1 MTNLPFK
8 NNFRNDVLL
17 IWDSKS
23 PPPNGDWN
31 TVLWSQHADRDD
43 ANQVSIFDVVENNS
57 DGLRARYLAWIYELG
72 ESKIAG
78 KRVIDHLSIRPEFS
92 YWWTS
97 SLAQKFNCS
106 GTSQINNSIKALALE
121 SLFVGTNFKSV
132 ILNSE
137 NIILA
142 NVISGFCLKNN
153 INFEFQ
159 KFKSVQKIIPS
170 KLLLELLPGSI
181 IALIYLLRYVFR
193 TAPLYFSNRLNTS
206 KNIGDVMFFDVLVHL
221 DKQVFKDG
229 RFRSNYWTSLVDK
242 LHEAG
247 IKSNWAHLFF
257 KHPEVPSVS
266 SAFGLTNKF
275 TFSSKGSEFHSLLEQ
290 PITMKMLKTIASDF
304 FKISRSIS
312 KLKRI
317 SQIRPA
323 DSDIDLWPFH
333 EGDWRRS
340 LCGSEAIDICIKLSC
355 FTRLLGVI
363 PKQRLGIYITENQP
377 WEMVLIYAWKLNGHG
392 RLLGAPHTTIRYWD
406 LRYFHDSRSYNIKKI
421 NDMPLPDFLAV
432 NGPVAKKIMLKNFY
446 PPQKLIEVEA
456 LRFLYLNQR
465 LKKLKR
471 SKHKEQL
478 RVLICGDFET
488 KTTQTMLE
496 WMENVS
502 KVLPNRALFIFK
514 PHPAYHVKNSS
525 LFKMET
531 SNKSLPELLA
541 SSDIVFTSNIT
552 SVAVDAYCSGVPV
565 VQMLDATQFNT
576 SPLRNRGGLY
586 ARNPEE
592 LAEIISVGFD
602 LRAKSPAIFFN
613 LDKNLVS
620 WMKVILTK

>member
-1 MTNLPFK
+1 MTNSLFK

-23 PPPNGDWN
+23 PPPKGDWN
-31 TVLWSQHADRDD
+31 TVLWCQHADRDD

-257 KHPEVPSVS
+257 KHPAVPSVS

-355 FTRLLGVI
+355 FTHLLGVI
-363 PKQRLGIYITENQP
+363 PKQRLGIYIAENQP

-392 RLLGAPHTTIRYWD
+392 HLLGAPHTTIRYWD

-446 PPQKLIEVEA
+446 PTQKLIEVEA

-514 PHPAYHVKNSS
+514 PHPAYHVKNSG

-531 SNKSLPELLA
+531 SNESLPELLA

-552 SVAVDAYCSGVPV
+552 SAAVDAYCSGVPV

-602 LRAKSPAIFFN
+602 LRAKSSAIFFN
-613 LDKNLVS
+613 LDKNLDS
-620 WMKVILTK
+620 WMKVIFKK

>member
-23 PPPNGDWN
+23 PPPKGDWN
-31 TVLWSQHADRDD
+31 TVLWCQHADRYD
-43 ANQVSIFDVVENNS
+43 ANQVSIFDIVEKNS
-57 DGLRARYLAWIYELG
+57 DVLRARYLAWIYELG

-142 NVISGFCLKNN
+142 NVISGFCLKKN
-153 INFEFQ
+153 INFEFH
-159 KFKSVQKIIPS
+159 KIKSVQKIIPS
-170 KLLLELLPGSI
+170 KLLLRLLPGSI
-181 IALIYLLRYVFR
+181 VALIYLVRYVFR
-193 TAPLYFSNRLNTS
+193 TAPLYFSNRFNTF

-229 RFRSNYWTSLVDK
+229 RFRSNYWTSLVNK

-247 IKSNWAHLFF
+247 VKSNWTHLFF
-257 KHPEVPSVS
+257 KHPAVPSIS
-266 SAFGLTNKF
+266 KAFGLMNKF
-275 TFSSKGSEFHSLLEQ
+275 TFSSKGSELHSLLEQ
-290 PITMKMLKTIASDF
+290 PLTMKMLTTIASDF
-304 FKISRSIS
+304 FKIMRSMKKLKSIS
-312 KLKRI
+312 K
-317 SQIRPA
+317 IRPA

-355 FTRLLGVI
+355 FTDLLCAI
-363 PKQRLGIYITENQP
+363 PKQRLGIYIAENQP
-377 WEMVLIYAWKLNGHG
+377 WEMVLIYAWKHNGHG
-392 RLLGAPHTTIRYWD
+392 RLIGSPHTTIRYWD

-446 PPQKLIEVEA
+446 PTQKLIEVEA
-456 LRFLYLNQR
+456 LRFLYLDQR

-471 SKHKEQL
+471 SKHKDQL

-496 WMENVS
+496 WMQHVS
-502 KVLPNRALFIFK
+502 QVLPNRILFIFK
-514 PHPAYHVKNSS
+514 PHPAYYLKNSD
-525 LFKMET
+525 LFRMET
-531 SNKSLPELLA
+531 SNESLPALLA

-552 SVAVDAYCSGVPV
+552 SAAVDAYCSGLPV

-576 SPLRNRGGLY
+576 SPLRNHGGRY

-602 LRAKSPAIFFN
+602 LRSKSSAIFFN
-613 LDKNLVS
+613 LDKNLAS

>member
-355 FTRLLGVI
+355 FTHLLGVI

>member
-406 LRYFHDSRSYNIKKI
+406 LRYFHDSRTYNIKKI

>member
-23 PPPNGDWN
+23 PPPKGDWN
-31 TVLWSQHADRDD
+31 TVLWSQHADRYD
-43 ANQVSIFDVVENNS
+43 ANQVSIFDIVEKNS
-57 DGLRARYLAWIYELG
+57 DVLRARYLAWIYELG

-142 NVISGFCLKNN
+142 NVISGFCLKKN
-153 INFEFQ
+153 INFEFH
-159 KFKSVQKIIPS
+159 KIKSVQKIIPS
-170 KLLLELLPGSI
+170 KLLLSLLPGSI
-181 IALIYLLRYVFR
+181 VALIYLLRYVFR
-193 TAPLYFSNRLNTS
+193 TAPLYFSSRFNTF

-221 DKQVFKDG
+221 DKQVLKGG
-229 RFRSNYWTSLVDK
+229 RFRSNYWTSLVNK

-247 IKSNWAHLFF
+247 VKSNWTHLFF
-257 KHPEVPSVS
+257 MHPTVPSIS
-266 SAFGLTNKF
+266 KAFGLTNKF
-275 TFSSKGSEFHSLLEQ
+275 TFSSEGSEFHSLLEQ
-290 PITMKMLKTIASDF
+290 PLTMKMLTTIVSDF
-304 FKISRSIS
+304 FKIRCSIS
-312 KLKRI
+312 KLKII

-340 LCGSEAIDICIKLSC
+340 LCGSETIDTCIKLSC
-355 FTRLLGVI
+355 FTHLLCAI
-363 PKQRLGIYITENQP
+363 PKQRLGIYIAENQP

-392 RLLGAPHTTIRYWD
+392 RLIGAPHTTIRYWD
-406 LRYFHDSRSYNIKKI
+406 LRYFHDSRSYSIKKI

-432 NGPVAKKIMLKNFY
+432 NGPVAKEIMVKNFY
-446 PPQKLIEVEA
+446 PTQKLIEVEA
-456 LRFLYLNQR
+456 LRFLYLNRR
-465 LKKLKR
+465 LGRLKR

-496 WMENVS
+496 WIVYLS
-502 KVLPNRALFIFK
+502 KELPNEALFVFK
-514 PHPAYHVKNSS
+514 PHPAYHLKGRPH
-525 LFKMET
+525 FKVEV
-531 SNKSLPELLA
+531 SNEPLPELLA
-541 SSDIVFTSNIT
+541 RSDVVFTSNI
-552 SVAVDAYCSGVPV
+552 SSAAVDAYCSGIPV
-565 VQMLDATQFNT
+565 VQMLDAIHFNT
-576 SPLRNRGGLY
+576 SPLRNHGGLY
-586 ARNPEE
+586 ARNAKE
-592 LAEIISVGFD
+592 LTEIISAGID
-602 LRAKSPAIFFN
+602 LQDRPATLFFN
-613 LDKNLVS
+613 LDKNLDS
-620 WMKVILTK
+620 WMKVIFKK

>member
-406 LRYFHDSRSYNIKKI
+406 LRYFHDSRTYNIKKI

-602 LRAKSPAIFFN
+602 LRAKSSAIFFN
-613 LDKNLVS
+613 LDKNLDS
-620 WMKVILTK
+620 WMKVIFKK

>member
-1 MTNLPFK
+1 MK
-8 NNFRNDVLL
+8 
-17 IWDSKS
+17 
-23 PPPNGDWN
+23 
-31 TVLWSQHADRDD
+31 
-43 ANQVSIFDVVENNS
+43 
-57 DGLRARYLAWIYELG
+57 
-72 ESKIAG
+72 
-78 KRVIDHLSIRPEFS
+78 
-92 YWWTS
+92 
-97 SLAQKFNCS
+97 
-106 GTSQINNSIKALALE
+106 
-121 SLFVGTNFKSV
+121 
-132 ILNSE
+132 
-137 NIILA
+137 
-142 NVISGFCLKNN
+142 
-153 INFEFQ
+153 
-159 KFKSVQKIIPS
+159 
-170 KLLLELLPGSI
+170 LLPGSI
-181 IALIYLLRYVFR
+181 AALIYLLRYVFR
-193 TAPLYFSNRLNTS
+193 TAPFYFSNRFNNTF

-229 RFRSNYWTSLVDK
+229 RFCSNYWTSLVAK

-247 IKSNWAHLFF
+247 VKSNWTHLFF
-257 KHPEVPSVS
+257 KHSALPSFS
-266 SAFGLTNKF
+266 EAFRLTNKF
-275 TFSSKGSEFHSLLEQ
+275 TISSKGSEFHSLLEQ
-290 PITMKMLKTIASDF
+290 PLTMKMLTTIVSDF
-304 FKISRSIS
+304 FKIMRSMS
-312 KLKRI
+312 KLKSI

-406 LRYFHDSRSYNIKKI
+406 LRYFHDSRTYSIKKI

-602 LRAKSPAIFFN
+602 LRAKSSAIFFN